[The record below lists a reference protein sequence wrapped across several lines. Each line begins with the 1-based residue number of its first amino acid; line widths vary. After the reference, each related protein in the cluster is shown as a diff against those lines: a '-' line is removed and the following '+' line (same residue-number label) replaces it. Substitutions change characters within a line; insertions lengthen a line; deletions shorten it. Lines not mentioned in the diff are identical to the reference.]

1 MTDNC
6 NDRVV
11 EITPPDIPDDPG
23 CSNLTK
29 EQILGIL
36 GYEEIE
42 ISKTDSED
50 NTVTITVPG
59 AVDEGDNP

>member
-23 CSNLTK
+23 SDLTK